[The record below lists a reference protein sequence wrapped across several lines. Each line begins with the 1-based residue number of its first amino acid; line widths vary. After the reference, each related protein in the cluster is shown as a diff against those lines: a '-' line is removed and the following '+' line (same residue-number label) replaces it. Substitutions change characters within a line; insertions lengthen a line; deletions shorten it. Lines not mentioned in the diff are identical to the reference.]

1 MLRTG
6 LAIAAAVA
14 ALDQLVKLWVIGALS
29 DIPGGVEVTPFL
41 NIVMVW
47 NRGISFG
54 ILGGAALPPW
64 LLAALAGLVAAGLCW
79 WLAGV
84 RERLTAIGIALVIG
98 GAVGNI
104 GDRLRLGAVVDFL
117 DLHAGG
123 VHWPAFNVADTAIS
137 LGVAALLIDALPIG
151 RGKNK

>member
-1 MLRTG
+1 MLRPG

-54 ILGGAALPPW
+54 LLGGAALPPW

-79 WLAGV
+79 
-84 RERLTAIGIALVIG
+84 
-98 GAVGNI
+98 
-104 GDRLRLGAVVDFL
+104 
-117 DLHAGG
+117 
-123 VHWPAFNVADTAIS
+123 
-137 LGVAALLIDALPIG
+137 
-151 RGKNK
+151 